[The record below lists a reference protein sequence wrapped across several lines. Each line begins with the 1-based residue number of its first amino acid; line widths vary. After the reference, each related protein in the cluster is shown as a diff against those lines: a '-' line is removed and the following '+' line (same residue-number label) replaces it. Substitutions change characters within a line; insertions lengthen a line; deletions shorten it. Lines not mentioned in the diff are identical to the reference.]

1 MPPRQWKRRATLT
14 RAQRLTYEGA
24 GRPMETM
31 AKISDFTIVT
41 YERAPGHWRAAFTPK
56 RLPRS
61 VVRGVV
67 HSTVTPDCATDSQA
81 NLEAEQAIR
90 NLDSVDA

>member
-1 MPPRQWKRRATLT
+1 
-14 RAQRLTYEGA
+14 
-24 GRPMETM
+24 M
-31 AKISDFTIVT
+31 AKISDFTIT
-41 YERAPGHWRAAFTPK
+41 YERAPRQWRAAFTPK

-67 HSTVTPDCATDSQA
+67 HSTVRPDCATESRA

-90 NLDSVDA
+90 NLDSADA